1 MAGVLIRGNMVI
13 MSIFKIKTSEH
24 LVRHLDS
31 TSMYTCIEN
40 VTHQNNPKTYKAVFL
55 QEFND

>member
-1 MAGVLIRGNMVI
+1 MLIRGNMVI